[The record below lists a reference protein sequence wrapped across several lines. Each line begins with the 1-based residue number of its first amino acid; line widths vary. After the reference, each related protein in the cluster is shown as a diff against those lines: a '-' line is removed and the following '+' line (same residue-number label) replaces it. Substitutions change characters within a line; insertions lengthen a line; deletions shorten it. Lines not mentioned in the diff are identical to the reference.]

1 MAAEVIALLHNL
13 LTAPVTSTA
22 QTWAEAVQ
30 RVLCNALSGLPV
42 LLASTEA
49 LASPRTHALQ
59 LMSTAKLA
67 NAALA
72 ALGAFHETVKPGCA
86 VKVSV
91 PSACPSWIPAVM
103 ELSFVS
109 GLLPA
114 LTPSLLCFCGSS
126 FFLMGVQYCMLQ
138 WITDVCFDSVSTGL
152 FECGRWRGCSDS
164 RYCTRC
170 QNMVAGDCVVSM
182 FRWWMY
188 RVRLMISCVC
198 DQVGDRVFTR
208 FWWTYRMCWIKLT
221 DDCVVS
227 MFR

>member
-1 MAAEVIALLHNL
+1 MRAFISGHVANTMAAEVIALLHNL

-86 VKVSV
+86 VKVSL
-91 PSACPSWIPAVM
+91 PSACPSWIPVVM
-103 ELSFVS
+103 ELSLFV
-109 GLLPA
+109 LTLP
-114 LTPSLLCFCGSS
+114 LLCFCGSS
-126 FFLMGVQYCMLQ
+126 FFLMGVQ
-138 WITDVCFDSVSTGL
+138 
-152 FECGRWRGCSDS
+152 
-164 RYCTRC
+164 
-170 QNMVAGDCVVSM
+170 
-182 FRWWMY
+182 
-188 RVRLMISCVC
+188 
-198 DQVGDRVFTR
+198 
-208 FWWTYRMCWIKLT
+208 
-221 DDCVVS
+221 
-227 MFR
+227 

>member
-86 VKVSV
+86 VKVSL

-103 ELSFVS
+103 ELSFFVCANTAFVVF
-109 GLLPA
+109 LWE
-114 LTPSLLCFCGSS
+114 
-126 FFLMGVQYCMLQ
+126 FFLFNGCTVGYVPMDYRSML
-138 WITDVCFDSVSTGL
+138 
-152 FECGRWRGCSDS
+152 
-164 RYCTRC
+164 
-170 QNMVAGDCVVSM
+170 
-182 FRWWMY
+182 
-188 RVRLMISCVC
+188 
-198 DQVGDRVFTR
+198 
-208 FWWTYRMCWIKLT
+208 
-221 DDCVVS
+221 
-227 MFR
+227 